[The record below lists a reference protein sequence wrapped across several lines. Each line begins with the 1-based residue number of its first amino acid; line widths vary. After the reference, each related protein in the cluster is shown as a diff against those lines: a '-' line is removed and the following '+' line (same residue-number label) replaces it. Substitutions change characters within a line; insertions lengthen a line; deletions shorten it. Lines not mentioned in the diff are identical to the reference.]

1 MPDELEFHIRIQPA
15 TTSHPWAIILEGHRA
30 PHDSKRVFHNLEALT
45 AYLRGL
51 APPFRPP
58 GLR

>member
-1 MPDELEFHIRIQPA
+1 MQQLEFHIRIQPA
-15 TTSHPWAIILEGHRA
+15 TPSQPWTLILEEGQ
-30 PHDSKRVFHNLEALT
+30 HDSKHVFYNLEALT

>member
-1 MPDELEFHIRIQPA
+1 MQQLEFHIRIQPA
-15 TTSHPWAIILEGHRA
+15 TPSQPWTLILEGRDTTKH
-30 PHDSKRVFHNLEALT
+30 VFYNLEALT
-45 AYLRGL
+45 VYLRGL